1 MKYHITFGA
10 IYNTVVVWAL
20 SMYSTESFSTLHHN
34 HPVTLTS
41 SRTSS
46 SSSISGFNRGKAEGG
61 ILIHYMKSSYDD
73 DEGVNK
79 ERGEGDFD
87 DYNSSLSEAEEAKE
101 LAHAFYEQLKLREE
115 AAAEADQNALSGN
128 NDPNENETYEL
139 KKRKSSSSASTKNPR
154 KYTGRISRGE
164 MDSTFTPSAGLFAT
178 QNGSVYA
185 IPANDNRRKV
195 YSSRSSSSVK
205 EDMLKKEINFV
216 SLASNE
222 VTLLLQGIFT
232 ILALSGAIYVGMSG
246 GITDG
251 SERFG
256 TMDGIANEYNGLG
269 ENLDIS
275 NYINED
281 SSLSPQIKG
290 DSVEDYGIM
299 KEESMSASVWI

>member
-10 IYNTVVVWAL
+10 ICNTVVVWAL

-79 ERGEGDFD
+79 DRGEGDFD

-115 AAAEADQNALSGN
+115 AAAEADQNAVSGN
-128 NDPNENETYEL
+128 NDPNETY
-139 KKRKSSSSASTKNPR
+139 NPR

>member
-79 ERGEGDFD
+79 DRGEGDFD

-115 AAAEADQNALSGN
+115 AAAEADQNAVSGN
-128 NDPNENETYEL
+128 NDPNETY
-139 KKRKSSSSASTKNPR
+139 NPR

>member
-10 IYNTVVVWAL
+10 ICNTVVVWAL

-79 ERGEGDFD
+79 DRGEGDFD

-128 NDPNENETYEL
+128 NDPNETY
-139 KKRKSSSSASTKNPR
+139 NPR